1 MSELPLLLHLLE
13 FMARNPYTPPSPPQ
27 IHIYFYGALK
37 SCRRVIKVLEN
48 SAAMAGREQRG
59 ERKWKGEFIAEQ
71 KHTWMATSFHL
82 FSCPFPRVWL
92 VSVFSSGLDDFQKSH
107 QNKYITLTRGHW
119 INSTNQLHPQ
129 LLRSWLDG
137 FSGRDTR
144 TTGRRIILLLLLVL
158 CCCWWRTTERDRTLM
173 ALQQQKLKAAAPD
186 PRVRFIH
193 WSLMSR
199 RVLVHSVLLLSVF
212 YFTISPPSQIVVFDC
227 ADKTKPKQRPVP
239 FLCNILD
246 GDYPASISVWGRLVL
261 AMTLERK

>member
-1 MSELPLLLHLLE
+1 
-13 FMARNPYTPPSPPQ
+13 
-27 IHIYFYGALK
+27 
-37 SCRRVIKVLEN
+37 
-48 SAAMAGREQRG
+48 
-59 ERKWKGEFIAEQ
+59 
-71 KHTWMATSFHL
+71 MATSFHL

-92 VSVFSSGLDDFQKSH
+92 VSVFPSGLDDFQKSH